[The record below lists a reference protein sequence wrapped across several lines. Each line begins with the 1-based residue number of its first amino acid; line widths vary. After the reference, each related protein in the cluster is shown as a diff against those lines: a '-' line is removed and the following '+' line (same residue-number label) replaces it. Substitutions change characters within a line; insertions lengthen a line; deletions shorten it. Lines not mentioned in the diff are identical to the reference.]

1 MSGRRQIIKKA
12 SSNKLIMAKKGV
24 LLINVGT
31 PDEPTVKSV
40 RNYLRE
46 FLLDPDV
53 IDAPYIIR
61 QLLVRGI
68 ILRVRPK
75 KIAPLYRKIWMD
87 EGSPLRVYSDRITK
101 SLNEM
106 VEDVEFDFAM
116 RYGNPSIESGLM
128 SLRDKGVD
136 ELLLLP
142 MFPHYAQ
149 ATTESALKHAYKQL
163 KSINWS
169 PKIIEMGHFD
179 TDEEYVI
186 PLTNSIQSQLDKDA
200 HLLFSYHGLPV
211 SHVKRIDKSKNH
223 CQKVNDCCSIK
234 SEANSLCYGH
244 HCMNTTQTVVGLLG
258 LNEDQWS
265 ISFQSRIGPVKWL
278 EPSTMDKVEELVKR
292 GVKKLAIV
300 APAFL
305 ADGLETLEELDIG
318 IREHF
323 LELGGEE
330 LIVIKCLND
339 NQDWVEGLSKLITKK
354 FSNPVAA

>member
-1 MSGRRQIIKKA
+1 MT
-12 SSNKLIMAKKGV
+12 KKGV

-40 RNYLRE
+40 RDYLRE

-75 KIAPLYRKIWMD
+75 KIAPLYQKIWMED
-87 EGSPLRVYSDRITK
+87 GSPLRVYSDRITK
-101 SLNEM
+101 SLNSM
-106 VEDVEFDFAM
+106 VEDVEFEFAM
-116 RYGNPSIESGLM
+116 RYGNPSIKFGLESLKQ
-128 SLRDKGVD
+128 KGVE

-163 KSINWS
+163 KLINWQ
-169 PKIIEMGHFD
+169 PKIIEMGHFE

-186 PLTNSIQSQLDKDA
+186 PLTKSIQSQIDKDT

-223 CQKVNDCCSIK
+223 CQQLDNCCAIK
-234 SEANSLCYGH
+234 SEANQLCYGH
-244 HCMNTTQTVVGLLG
+244 HCMLTTQTVVGLLG
-258 LNEDQWS
+258 LKEEQWS
-265 ISFQSRIGPVKWL
+265 LSFQSRIGPVKWL
-278 EPSTMDKVEELVKR
+278 EPSTTNKVEELVKR
-292 GVKKLAIV
+292 GIKKLAIV

-330 LIVIKCLND
+330 LTVIKCLND
-339 NQDWVEGLSKLITKK
+339 NQDWVEGLSKLVNKK
-354 FSNPVAA
+354 FSQSATA

>member
-1 MSGRRQIIKKA
+1 
-12 SSNKLIMAKKGV
+12 MAKKGV

-186 PLTNSIQSQLDKDA
+186 PLTNSIQSQLDNDA

-211 SHVKRIDKSKNH
+211 SHVKRVDKSKNH

-278 EPSTMDKVEELVKR
+278 EPSTMDKVEDLVKR

>member
-1 MSGRRQIIKKA
+1 MP
-12 SSNKLIMAKKGV
+12 KKGV

-68 ILRVRPK
+68 ILRVRPRK
-75 KIAPLYRKIWMD
+75 VAPLYQKIWMED
-87 EGSPLRVYSDRITK
+87 GSPLRVYSDRITK

-106 VEDVEFDFAM
+106 VEDIEFEFAM
-116 RYGNPSIESGLM
+116 RYGNPSIESGLRA
-128 SLRDKGVD
+128 LQQRGVE

-149 ATTESALKHAYKQL
+149 ATTESALKHAYKKL
-163 KSINWS
+163 NSMDWN
-169 PKIIEMGHFD
+169 PEIIEMGNFE

-186 PLTNSIQSQLDKDA
+186 PLTNSIQSQLDEDA

-223 CQKVNDCCSIK
+223 CQKINECCSIK
-234 SEANSLCYGH
+234 SNANELCYGH
-244 HCMNTTQTVVGLLG
+244 NCMNTTQTVVGLLG
-258 LNEDQWS
+258 LNDDQWS
-265 ISFQSRIGPVKWL
+265 LSFQSRIGPVKWL

-292 GVKKLAIV
+292 GIKKLAIV

-323 LELGGEE
+323 IELGGEE
-330 LIVIKCLND
+330 LTVIKCLND
-339 NQDWVEGLSKLITKK
+339 NEDWVQGLSKLISKR
-354 FSNPVAA
+354 FDSAATAQNNSATLSASSTT

>member
-1 MSGRRQIIKKA
+1 
-12 SSNKLIMAKKGV
+12 MAKKGV

-186 PLTNSIQSQLDKDA
+186 PLTNSIQSQLDNDA

-211 SHVKRIDKSKNH
+211 SHVKRVDKSKNH

-339 NQDWVEGLSKLITKK
+339 NQDWVEGLSKMITKK

>member
-1 MSGRRQIIKKA
+1 MP
-12 SSNKLIMAKKGV
+12 KKGV

-68 ILRVRPK
+68 ILRVRPRK
-75 KIAPLYRKIWMD
+75 VAPLYQKIWMED
-87 EGSPLRVYSDRITK
+87 GSPLRVYSDRITK

-106 VEDVEFDFAM
+106 VEDIEFEFAM
-116 RYGNPSIESGLM
+116 RYGNPSIESGLR
-128 SLRDKGVD
+128 SLQQRGVE

-163 KSINWS
+163 NSMDWN
-169 PKIIEMGHFD
+169 PEIIEMGNFE

-186 PLTNSIQSQLDKDA
+186 PLTNSIQSQLDEDA

-223 CQKVNDCCSIK
+223 CQKISECCSIK
-234 SEANSLCYGH
+234 SDANELCYGH

-258 LNEDQWS
+258 LNDDQWS
-265 ISFQSRIGPVKWL
+265 LSFQSRIGPVKWL
-278 EPSTMDKVEELVKR
+278 EPSTMDKVEELVQR
-292 GVKKLAIV
+292 GIKKLAIV

-323 LELGGEE
+323 IELGGEE
-330 LIVIKCLND
+330 LTVIKCLND
-339 NQDWVEGLSKLITKK
+339 NEDWVQGLSKLISKR
-354 FSNPVAA
+354 FDSAATA

>member
-1 MSGRRQIIKKA
+1 
-12 SSNKLIMAKKGV
+12 MAKKGV

-186 PLTNSIQSQLDKDA
+186 PLTNSIQSQLDNDA

-211 SHVKRIDKSKNH
+211 SHVKRVDKSKNH

-292 GVKKLAIV
+292 GVKNLAIV

>member
-1 MSGRRQIIKKA
+1 
-12 SSNKLIMAKKGV
+12 MAKKGV

-186 PLTNSIQSQLDKDA
+186 PLTNSIQSQLDNDA

-211 SHVKRIDKSKNH
+211 SHVKRVDKSKNH
-223 CQKVNDCCSIK
+223 CQKVSDCCSIK
-234 SEANSLCYGH
+234 SDANSLCYGH

>member
-1 MSGRRQIIKKA
+1 
-12 SSNKLIMAKKGV
+12 MAKKGV

-186 PLTNSIQSQLDKDA
+186 PLTNSIQSQLDNDA

-211 SHVKRIDKSKNH
+211 SHVKRVDKSKNH
-223 CQKVNDCCSIK
+223 CQKVDDCCSIK